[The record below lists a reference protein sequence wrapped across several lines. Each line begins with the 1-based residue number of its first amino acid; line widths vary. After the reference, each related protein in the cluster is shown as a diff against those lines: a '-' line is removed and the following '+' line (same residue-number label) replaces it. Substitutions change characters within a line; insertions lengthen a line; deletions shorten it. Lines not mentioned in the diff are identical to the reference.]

1 VARNQPRVI
10 VLTGVTRGLGL
21 AMTEKF
27 IELGHTVLGCG
38 RSREV
43 IETLRSRYRPPNDFA
58 AIDIALESQVEPWA
72 ARLLSSHGAPDLL
85 INNAAVINQ
94 SAPLWQVPSDEF
106 DRVIDVNIKGVAN
119 VIRHFVPAMLA
130 RKSGLIINFSS
141 GWGRAVAADV
151 APYCASKWA
160 IEGLTQALA
169 EELPR
174 GMGAIPLNPGVIDTD
189 MLRTCFGGSA
199 SRYPSPQKWV
209 EKAVPFIL
217 ALNSRDNGKPLT
229 VGNSGH

>member
-1 VARNQPRVI
+1 M
-10 VLTGVTRGLGL
+10 TGVTRGLGL

-27 IELGHTVLGCG
+27 IELGHHILGCG
-38 RSREV
+38 RSRDV
-43 IETLRSRYRPPNDFA
+43 IETLRSRYRPPHDFA
-58 AIDIALESQVEPWA
+58 AVDVALESQVEPWA
-72 ARLLSSHGAPDLL
+72 ARLLSSHGPPDLL
-85 INNAAVINQ
+85 INNAAMINQ
-94 SAPLWQVPSDEF
+94 NAPLWQVPSDEF
-106 DRVIDVNIKGVAN
+106 DRLIDINVKGVAN
-119 VIRHFVPAMLA
+119 VIRHFLPAMIA

-189 MLRTCFGGSA
+189 MLRSCFGGSA
-199 SRYPSPQKWV
+199 SRYPAPRKWA
-209 EKAVPFIL
+209 EKAVPYIL
-217 ALNSRDNGKPLT
+217 SLNSRDSGKQLT
-229 VGNSGH
+229 VE